1 MMRLSLLVSLAC
13 LGLGCVPD
21 PGPPPYTGGEDFDV
35 TGQADVAFLE
45 GPSPYREGA
54 LRLSVGLAYE
64 GQAIETHGID
74 GVTSHSYIY
83 ILDQCDET
91 SALTYSPG
99 TSEDRV
105 EGKRSD
111 LVTQGA
117 LGWWGHGVHW
127 DRPKAM
133 RTWGAM
139 HLSVKALSGHEAL
152 EIHMGSSGPAGGV
165 DPCDPASGTSAEPS
179 LEVLA
184 SVDASA
190 YGYATDGE
198 WHTLTIPLSDFAGVD
213 LGAVNIPFSL
223 THEGGAQGD
232 QLLFDDL
239 YFTP

>member
-1 MMRLSLLVSLAC
+1 MMRVSLLLVAAFLSV
-13 LGLGCVPD
+13 GCVPD
-21 PGPPPYTGGEDFDV
+21 PGPAPYTGGEDFDAKAQ
-35 TGQADVAFLE
+35 GDVAFLE
-45 GPSPYREGA
+45 GPAPYREGA

-64 GQAIETHGID
+64 GHAIETHGID

-99 TSEDRV
+99 TSVDRV

-111 LVTQGA
+111 LVTQGS

-127 DRPKAM
+127 DRPKDM

-152 EIHMGSSGPAGGV
+152 EVHMGSSGPEGAV
-165 DPCDPASGTSAEPS
+165 DPCDPTSGASAAPS
-179 LEVLA
+179 QDVLA
-184 SVDASA
+184 SVDAST
-190 YGYATDGE
+190 YGYAADGE
-198 WHTLTIPLSDFAGVD
+198 WHTLTIPLSAFEGVD

-232 QLLFDDL
+232 QLLFDNL